1 MEEEIQSRKNCK
13 EKNQQQEV
21 FLQIGKGKIKIIKK
35 IRIPKK
41 CQKIQKKNRKIEKK
55 SENNLVRI
63 YKEMMKIQE
72 DLSLVFFEF

>member
-1 MEEEIQSRKNCK
+1 MSKNP
-13 EKNQQQEV
+13 E
-21 FLQIGKGKIKIIKK
+21 
-35 IRIPKK
+35 
-41 CQKIQKKNRKIEKK
+41 KKNRKTEKK